1 MKLYDLKKYG
11 SVHPLQLEVRIYP
24 EGNLAITMTTW
35 EDGTPE
41 PWQTLT
47 VNLDGI
53 REREH
58 AFIDTNN
65 NGPEILEWIS
75 SHKLGVPTGRLGFS
89 GFCVYPEYHFF
100 PNALRE
106 MDSEGYTEYLSQRK

>member
-1 MKLYDLKKYG
+1 MKLYDLTKYG
-11 SVHPLQLEVRIYP
+11 SVHPMQLEVRTYP

-35 EDGTPE
+35 EEDTPE

-53 REREH
+53 RAREH

-65 NGPEILEWIS
+65 NGQEILEWIAR
-75 SHKLGVPTGRLGFS
+75 HKFGVPTGRMGLS

-100 PNALRE
+100 PNALRD
-106 MDSEGYTEYLSQRK
+106 MDSEGYAEYLSRQK